1 MSDAYTTEEL
11 NKMVEQGVLAPND
24 VVDVLNMDNQT
35 ALLFIQQ
42 KKRAYDRGG
51 W

>member
-24 VVDVLNMDNQT
+24 VDAVLNMDNRT

-42 KKRAYDRGG
+42 KQKVYDRGG